1 MTFLFFLRKI
11 KKWKSRKEMN
21 FNGKVFFLFRLLI
34 NYLKVIW
41 LTGAS
46 SGIGEALT
54 YKFSELGAKLII
66 SSRRLNELERV
77 KNNCKYPENVEI
89 FILDMSNADQLEIL
103 VNDYFAKNPGK
114 KIDILLNNAGLSMRA
129 TCLEH
134 TFEKDKYIMNVN
146 FLSVIALSKVFLF
159 VMS

>member
-1 MTFLFFLRKI
+1 MFSSIYILYTLAIMTFLFFLRKI

-89 FILDMSNADQLEIL
+89 FILDM
-103 VNDYFAKNPGK
+103 
-114 KIDILLNNAGLSMRA
+114 
-129 TCLEH
+129 
-134 TFEKDKYIMNVN
+134 
-146 FLSVIALSKVFLF
+146 
-159 VMS
+159 